1 MPTFTRFED
10 IEAWQTGRELRR
22 LVYSYT
28 RKPAFAADR
37 DLVGQIRA
45 AAQSVTS
52 NIAEGFDRGGNREFC
67 QFLSISKGSVVEV
80 KDQLYTAIDENY
92 LNQSEFDA
100 GYAFAETTTRQ
111 IGGLIRYLQQS
122 DIRGPKFKT
131 AAVPREKKLSR
142 DPSSTLANPKL

>member
-1 MPTFTRFED
+1 M
-10 IEAWQTGRELRR
+10 LRR

-28 RKPAFAADR
+28 RKPVFAADR
-37 DLVGQIRA
+37 DLVSQIRA

-52 NIAEGFDRGGNREFC
+52 NIAEGFERGGNREFC
-67 QFLSISKGSVVEV
+67 QFLSIAKGSVAEV

-92 LNQSEFDA
+92 ITQSEFA
-100 GYAFAETTTRQ
+100 EAFTLAETAARQ

-131 AAVPREKKLSR
+131 TAVKSPSR
-142 DPSSTLANPKL
+142 TDASALANPKP